1 MATVPEDWRSH
12 ICALVSGVGDTF
24 GDEMHR
30 RMTAKGFGDIPLAH
44 GRNVMRHLDHEGTR
58 LTDLAER
65 SRSTKQA
72 VGELVDLLV
81 ERGYVERRPDPR
93 DGRAKL
99 VVPTARGREAKDAAR
114 RCLAEI
120 DAEWT
125 ERLGEVRMDALRGML
140 AELQEPVEAP
150 AAYSMRE

>member
-1 MATVPEDWRSH
+1 MTVPPSWQQH
-12 ICALVSGVGDTF
+12 ICALLLGTGEVLS
-24 GDEMHR
+24 DEMYR
-30 RMTAKGFGDIPLAH
+30 RLHARGFEDIPAAH
-44 GRNVMRHLDHEGTR
+44 GRNVMRHLDYEGTR

-125 ERLGEVRMDALRGML
+125 ERLGEARMGALRGML